1 MVGHVEWVDFALV
14 ERLPRA
20 GEIVH
25 SRDAWS
31 QTGGGGAGAAVQ
43 LANLA
48 GRCDFFTALGDDELG
63 HRAASALQ
71 DHGVTVHA
79 TFRDEPTRRAFTHVD
94 ANGERTITVIGER
107 LEPSGGDPLSWD
119 ELAAADSAYFTA
131 GDRAALVAARSARVL
146 VATSRVLAGLSGVYL
161 DALVGSAS
169 DPGERYAEGDLDP
182 APGLVVRT
190 EGERGGTFERGGR
203 TERYEPALL
212 AGPVVDRYGAG
223 DCFAAGLAYA
233 LAEGRDSAE
242 AVAFAARCGAA
253 VITGRGPFEAQLRL

>member
-14 ERLPRA
+14 ERLPHA

-25 SRDAWS
+25 SLDAWS
-31 QTGGGGAGAAVQ
+31 LAGGGGAGAAVQ
-43 LANLA
+43 LANLV

-63 HRAASALQ
+63 HRTARVMQ

-79 TFRDEPTRRAFTHVD
+79 TFIDQPTRRAFTHVD

-107 LEPSGGDPLSWD
+107 LEPSGADPLPWD
-119 ELAAADSAYFTA
+119 ELAAADCVYFTA
-131 GDRAALVAARSARVL
+131 GDRAALMAARSARVL
-146 VATSRVLAGLSGVYL
+146 VATSRVLASLNGVHL

-169 DPGERYAEGDLDP
+169 DAGERYVEGDLDP
-182 APGLVVRT
+182 APDLVVRT
-190 EGERGGTFERGGR
+190 EGERGGTMEQGGR
-203 TERYEPALL
+203 VERYEPAPLP
-212 AGPVVDRYGAG
+212 GPVVDRYGAG

-233 LAEGRDSAE
+233 LADGRGGAE
-242 AVAFAARCGAA
+242 AVAFAASCGAA